1 MIGVYF
7 LSFLSVL
14 DFGSSNNGGHLI
26 EMVVLQFI
34 FCLEI
39 SFGNVVVTV
48 SKPLL
53 EIYKFVLEA
62 SKFVTLVFS

>member
-1 MIGVYF
+1 M
-7 LSFLSVL
+7 
-14 DFGSSNNGGHLI
+14 
-26 EMVVLQFI
+26 LQFI

-53 EIYKFVLEA
+53 EIYKFFLEA
-62 SKFVTLVFS
+62 SKFVTLVFTSLRALFDRYVFEIIFGCVPPF